1 MIHSIEGLHKKS
13 YIYRK
18 RFLDIFSAI
27 GFGHLTTAFSSVEI
41 LSVLYNEILTNPEA
55 EFDNRESDKVF
66 ISKGHGIGIIYPI
79 LEDLDILT
87 NEQISD
93 SIKIGGDSSLIKNY
107 VMPGF
112 DFYGGSLGIGL
123 GMAAGYAL
131 GNKLTGIDYKTF
143 CLCGDAECYEG
154 SIWEAVE
161 FAGNYNLKN
170 LIVIIDRNKLG
181 CSDFTEHML
190 RLNPLKNKWEAFN
203 WEVFEC
209 NGHDILNL
217 YNTFEQAISSDKDSP
232 KCIIANT
239 QKGKG
244 LDYLIDK
251 PLMHGY
257 MPKGDDIKIAYE
269 TLRNEYDE

>member
-1 MIHSIEGLHKKS
+1 MRHSVEELHEKS
-13 YIYRK
+13 YMYRK
-18 RFLDIFSAI
+18 RFLDIFSTI

-41 LSVLYNEILTNPEA
+41 LSVLYNEILVNPEA
-55 EFDNRESDKVF
+55 EFHDLNSDKVF
-66 ISKGHGIGIIYPI
+66 VSKGHGVGMVFPI
-79 LEDLDILT
+79 LEDLGIISI
-87 NEQISD
+87 EQSNN
-93 SIKIGGDSSLIKNY
+93 SIRIGGDNTLIKKY

-131 GNKLTGIDYKTF
+131 GNKYTNNNYHTF

-154 SIWEAVE
+154 SIWEAVA
-161 FAGNYNLKN
+161 FAGHYKLKN
-170 LIVIIDRNKLG
+170 LIAIIDRNKLG

-190 RLNPLKNKWEAFN
+190 QLEPFDDKWRAFN

-209 NGHDILNL
+209 DGHEVSDVYNAFCSALNS
-217 YNTFEQAISSDKDSP
+217 TVESP

-239 QKGKG
+239 KKGEG

-257 MPKGDDIKIAYE
+257 MPKGKDINKAYE
-269 TLRNEYDE
+269 RLKTEYYE